1 MGVEVLVVPVV
12 DDVEPPPIVKLP
24 EDDDELPV
32 EDEDELEGGGCLVIK
47 TRAPGKEFNSSL

>member
-1 MGVEVLVVPVV
+1 MLVVPVV